1 MRAALDRVRA
11 ELDGV
16 DEADEPA
23 PEVVE
28 RVDAP
33 AMQRPEASLRVLL
46 APRVMATQNAL
57 RRRPLRA
64 WVLAFMT
71 AGFWV
76 GSFLLF
82 AETLRFFQ
90 TITALGPVL
99 TQRLLVMLFVSFFA
113 ILLISNVVT
122 ALTTYYLSADVR
134 FLLAAPV
141 STRRLHQARFLETLV
156 ASSWMV
162 LLFGFPVFLAY
173 GVVFGAG
180 PVYYLAVLATLV
192 PFLTLPAAIGVMLTT
207 ALVLAFPARR
217 MRDVLVVA
225 SVALVAGGYLALR
238 LARPERL
245 ASPDELAGFAAFL
258 AAFEAPASP
267 YLPTTWAAEVLIPFL
282 GDRGGDPW
290 FYLALLASTAA
301 VFALGCAAFVE
312 RSFLTAWSRAQE
324 GREGPGR
331 ERKLGNWLGAIARPL
346 PRTTAL
352 LFVKDAT
359 IFLRD
364 ASQWSQLLL
373 LLALVVVYVYNFSA
387 LPIDDGSP
395 LAGTLREIVAFAN
408 LGLAAF
414 VTASV
419 AVRFVFPAISLEGRS
434 WWALR
439 TAPIPLT
446 SIWWGKFWIG
456 FLPLAVLGEVLI
468 VVTGRLLGVT
478 PGLTAV
484 FMATLLLV
492 VAAIVSLGLA
502 FGAAYPRVDTQNAA
516 QIATGFGGLIYMVT
530 CLGLIFA
537 VIALEA
543 WPVSRLFWSRFAAQP
558 IGTGETAAIAISFSA
573 VAALT
578 IVTWAVARR
587 SALKSLA
594 HLRV

>member
-1 MRAALDRVRA
+1 VS
-11 ELDGV
+11 
-16 DEADEPA
+16 EAIA
-23 PEVVE
+23 I
-28 RVDAP
+28 
-33 AMQRPEASLRVLL
+33 RPSSVPLAILF
-46 APRVMATQNAL
+46 APRILATRNAL

-64 WVLAFMT
+64 GMLALLT
-71 AGFWV
+71 AAFWV
-76 GSFLLF
+76 GTFLLF
-82 AETLRFFQ
+82 TQTLRFFQ
-90 TITALGPVL
+90 TISALGPVL
-99 TQRLLVMLFVSFFA
+99 TQRLLVMIFVSFFA

-122 ALTTYYLSADVR
+122 ALTTFYLSADVR
-134 FLLAAPV
+134 FLLVAPV
-141 STRRLHQARFLETLV
+141 TRRRLHQARFIETLV

-173 GVVFGAG
+173 GVVYAAG
-180 PVYYLAVLATLV
+180 PLYYLAVLATLI
-192 PFLTLPAAIGVMLTT
+192 PFLTIPAALGIMVTT
-207 ALVLAFPARR
+207 VLVLVFPARR
-217 MRDVLVVA
+217 MRDILVVG
-225 SVALVAGGYLALR
+225 SVALIAGGYLALR

-245 ASPDELAGFAAFL
+245 ASPAEFAGFAAFL

-267 YLPTTWAAEVLIPFL
+267 YLPTTWAAEVLLPFL
-282 GDRGGDPW
+282 GERAGEPL
-290 FYLALLASTAA
+290 FHLALLASTAA
-301 VFALGCAAFVE
+301 VLTIGCAAFVE
-312 RSFLTAWSRAQE
+312 RRFLTAWSRAQE

-331 ERKLGNWLGAIARPL
+331 ERRLGRWLDLIARPL
-346 PRTTAL
+346 PHTTAL

-359 IFLRD
+359 IFFRD

-419 AVRFVFPAISLEGRS
+419 AVRFVFPSISLEGRS
-434 WWALR
+434 WWAIR
-439 TAPIPLT
+439 TAPIPLA
-446 SIWWGKFWIG
+446 SIWWGKFWIA
-456 FLPLAVLGEVLI
+456 FLPLALLGEGLI
-468 VVTGRLLGVT
+468 VITGRLLGVT
-478 PGLTAV
+478 PGLTMV

-530 CLGLIFA
+530 CLGLISA

-543 WPVSRLFWSRFAAQP
+543 WPVSRLFWARFAAQP
-558 IGTGETAAIAISFSA
+558 IGGGETAAIAVSFGA
-573 VAALT
+573 VTTLTMTAWAL
-578 IVTWAVARR
+578 ARR

-594 HLRV
+594 HLQV

>member
-1 MRAALDRVRA
+1 MNDAGAAPLA
-11 ELDGV
+11 T
-16 DEADEPA
+16 
-23 PEVVE
+23 
-28 RVDAP
+28 
-33 AMQRPEASLRVLL
+33 LL
-46 APRVMATQNAL
+46 APRVLATRNAL
-57 RRRPLRA
+57 RRRPARA
-64 WVLAFMT
+64 WTLAVLT
-71 AGFWV
+71 AAFWV
-76 GSFLLF
+76 GCYFLF
-82 AETLRFFQ
+82 AHTLRFFQ

-134 FLLAAPV
+134 FLLVAPIPR
-141 STRRLHQARFLETLV
+141 RRLHQARFVETLV

-162 LLFGFPVFLAY
+162 LLFGLPVFLAY
-173 GVVFGAG
+173 GVVFHAG
-180 PVYYLAVLATLV
+180 PLYYVATLATVV
-192 PFLTLPAAIGVMLTT
+192 PFLVIPAALGVALTT
-207 ALVLAFPARR
+207 VLVLVFPARR
-217 MRDVLVVA
+217 MRDVLVVL
-225 SVALVAGGYLALR
+225 SVALIAGGYLALR

-245 ASPDELAGFAAFL
+245 ASPSELAGFAAFL

-267 YLPTTWAAEVLIPFL
+267 YLPTTWAANVLLAFL
-282 GDRGGDPW
+282 GDEPREPL
-290 FYLALLASTAA
+290 FHLALLASTAA
-301 VFALGCAAFVE
+301 VLVLACGLFVE
-312 RSFLTAWSRAQE
+312 RVLLTAWSRAQE
-324 GREGPGR
+324 GRERPRSARMLGR
-331 ERKLGNWLGAIARPL
+331 WLDVVARPL
-346 PRTTAL
+346 PHTTGL

-359 IFLRD
+359 IFFRD

-434 WWALR
+434 WWAIR

-446 SIWWGKFWIG
+446 SIWWGKFWLG

-478 PGLTAV
+478 SGLTLV

-492 VAAIVSLGLA
+492 IAAIVSLGLA

-516 QIATGFGGLIYMVT
+516 QIATGFGGLVYMVT

-543 WPVSRLFWSRFAAQP
+543 WPVSRLFWSRFAAAP
-558 IGTGETAAIAISFSA
+558 IGTGETAAIAISFGA
-573 VAALT
+573 VTALT
-578 IVTWAVARR
+578 ATAWALGRR
-587 SALKSLA
+587 SALRSLA
-594 HLRV
+594 HLRA

>member
-1 MRAALDRVRA
+1 MS
-11 ELDGV
+11 
-16 DEADEPA
+16 
-23 PEVVE
+23 
-28 RVDAP
+28 AP
-33 AMQRPEASLRVLL
+33 AAIPLGTLL
-46 APRVMATQNAL
+46 APRFLATRNAF

-64 WVLAFMT
+64 WALAFLT
-71 AGFWV
+71 GAFWV

-82 AETLRFFQ
+82 AQTLRFFQ

-113 ILLISNVVT
+113 ILVISNVVT
-122 ALTTYYLSADVR
+122 ALTTYYLSPDVR
-134 FLLAAPV
+134 FLLVAPV
-141 STRRLHQARFLETLV
+141 TRRRIHVARFIETLG

-173 GVVFGAG
+173 GTVFHAG
-180 PVYYLAVLATLV
+180 PLYYGAVIATLI
-192 PFLTLPAAIGVMLTT
+192 PFLTIPAALGVMLTT
-207 ALVLAFPARR
+207 VLVLAFPARR

-225 SVALVAGGYLALR
+225 SVALVAGVYLALR

-245 ASPDELAGFAAFL
+245 ASPGELAGFAAFL

-267 YLPTTWAAEVLIPFL
+267 YLPTTWAANVLLPFL
-282 GDRGGDPW
+282 GAETAAPL
-290 FYLALLASTAA
+290 FHFALLASTAA
-301 VFALGCAAFVE
+301 VLAIGCTAFVE
-312 RSFLTAWSRAQE
+312 RVFLTAWSRAQE

-331 ERKLGNWLGAIARPL
+331 ERRLGHWLGRIASPL
-346 PRTTAL
+346 PHTTAL

-359 IFLRD
+359 IFFRD

-446 SIWWGKFWIG
+446 SIWWGKFWLG
-456 FLPLAVLGEVLI
+456 FLPLAVLGELLI
-468 VVTGRLLGVT
+468 VVTGRLLGVA

-530 CLGLIFA
+530 CLGLITA

-543 WPVSRLFWSRFAAQP
+543 WPVSRIFWSRFASQP
-558 IGTGETAAIAISFSA
+558 INGGETAAIAISFGA
-573 VAALT
+573 VTALT
-578 IVTWAVARR
+578 MTAWALGRR
-587 SALKSLA
+587 SALKSLK

>member
-1 MRAALDRVRA
+1 MS
-11 ELDGV
+11 
-16 DEADEPA
+16 
-23 PEVVE
+23 
-28 RVDAP
+28 AP
-33 AMQRPEASLRVLL
+33 AAIPLGTLL
-46 APRVMATQNAL
+46 APRVLATRNAL

-64 WVLAFMT
+64 WALAFLT
-71 AGFWV
+71 GAFWV

-82 AETLRFFQ
+82 AHTLRFFQ

-113 ILLISNVVT
+113 ILIISNVVT
-122 ALTTYYLSADVR
+122 ALTTYYLSPDVR

-141 STRRLHQARFLETLV
+141 TRRRIHLARFIETLG

-173 GVVFGAG
+173 GTVFHAG
-180 PVYYLAVLATLV
+180 PLYYGAVLATLV
-192 PFLTLPAAIGVMLTT
+192 PFLIIPAALGVMLTT
-207 ALVLAFPARR
+207 VLVLVFPARR

-245 ASPDELAGFAAFL
+245 ASPSELAGFAAFL

-267 YLPTTWAAEVLIPFL
+267 YLPTTWAANVLLPFL
-282 GDRGGDPW
+282 GADTAEPL
-290 FYLALLASTAA
+290 FHFALLASTAA
-301 VFALGCAAFVE
+301 VLAIACTAFVE
-312 RSFLTAWSRAQE
+312 RVYLTAWSRAQE

-331 ERKLGNWLGAIARPL
+331 ERRLGHWLGRIARPL
-346 PRTTAL
+346 PHTTAL

-359 IFLRD
+359 IFFRD

-446 SIWWGKFWIG
+446 SIWWGKFWLG
-456 FLPLAVLGEVLI
+456 FLPLAVLGELLI
-468 VVTGRLLGVT
+468 VVTGRLLGVA
-478 PGLTAV
+478 PGLTGV

-492 VAAIVSLGLA
+492 IAAIVSLGLA

-530 CLGLIFA
+530 CLGLITA

-543 WPVSRLFWSRFAAQP
+543 WPVSRLFWARFASQP
-558 IGTGETAAIAISFSA
+558 INGGETAAIAISFGA
-573 VAALT
+573 VTALT
-578 IVTWAVARR
+578 LTTWALGRR

-594 HLRV
+594 HLHV